1 MPSVHRSNDDGYQ
14 AIGRIFRR
22 LEHRIEDLE
31 RKTKKAKRSSEV
43 EVAPFAANG
52 AVAVTTSGDEPQWN
66 VQRGGQ
72 IVVASLHLKTAG
84 SSSTVFTYY
93 LNGASIGTA
102 TLASSATDIEVHLGS
117 HRAKPGDKIGGR
129 ITTAGAGAKGLS
141 AFVRMKG

>member
-1 MPSVHRSNDDGYQ
+1 MPSVNKPNDGVEALARIVRGMLHRLDD
-14 AIGRIFRR
+14 IERR
-22 LEHRIEDLE
+22 
-31 RKTKKAKRSSEV
+31 TKKPTRSKEREV
-43 EVAPFAANG
+43 VPFSQAG
-52 AVAVTTSGDEPQWN
+52 AVSLTASGDEPQWN

-117 HRAKPGDKIGGR
+117 HRAKPGDKISGR
-129 ITTAGAGAKGLS
+129 ITTAGTGAKGLS